1 MVVVMSKD
9 FMEVKTSSLIA
20 DYDREILANLYQ
32 PIIGFAAFALY
43 LSLVVESNNQKVS
56 SMINHD
62 EFFNKMKISA
72 GQFVDA
78 RKLLEGIGLLK
89 TFVSKARDINI
100 YHYEVFAPR
109 NPKDFFDNALLYGM
123 LIQAVGE
130 SEANKLKNLYRL
142 DSPLD
147 MGEDISSSFVDA
159 YRPDFDDPA
168 FKKAL
173 TVSNNMIGRRGAKI
187 DSKFSF
193 EKFFESLAQVS
204 QIKPESFNKKD
215 MKEIERLA
223 TLYGLD
229 ENSAANGVAQIY
241 DALAGKGKHIDY
253 SRLAAIYQDETNY
266 NYLASRR
273 LGNKPNIVSG
283 NSDLANKINIME
295 KVSPKDYLSLL
306 QNGSKPAGSD
316 LRLINDISANFHL
329 PNSVINVLIEYT
341 LAMNSN
347 ILSRGYSE
355 KVAASLA
362 REGVDNAVDAMNFL
376 NKVSKKKTN
385 KETKQEVEEQ
395 VEEVEANDSIEQEK
409 DSSLDWNSLIDQ
421 IDEGGSDGKA

>member
-32 PIIGFAAFALY
+32 PIIGFTAFALY
-43 LSLVVESNNQKVS
+43 LSLVVEAGNQKVS

-89 TFVSKARDINI
+89 TFVSNAREMKI
-100 YHYEVFAPR
+100 YHYEVYAPR
-109 NPKDFFDNALLYGM
+109 SPKDFFDNALLYGM

-130 SEANKLKNLYRL
+130 NEAIKLKNLYRL
-142 DSPLD
+142 ESPID
-147 MGEDISSSFVDA
+147 MGQDISSSFVDA

-173 TVSNNMIGRRGAKI
+173 VNTPNMIGRRGAKI
-187 DSKFSF
+187 DSQFSF
-193 EKFFESLAQVS
+193 EKFFEALEKVS
-204 QIKPESFNKKD
+204 QIKPDSFLKKD

-229 ENSAANGVAQIY
+229 ENAAANGVAQIY
-241 DALAGKGKHIDY
+241 DPMAGKGKHVDY
-253 SRLAAIYQDETNY
+253 SRLATIYQEETNY

-273 LGNKPNIVSG
+273 QGNKPNIVSG

-295 KVSPKDYLSLL
+295 KVSPKDYLSIL

-329 PNSVINVLIEYT
+329 PNSVINVVIEYT
-341 LAMNSN
+341 LTMNSN

-376 NKVSKKKTN
+376 NKVSKKKKP
-385 KETKQEVEEQ
+385 KEEVKQEVEEQ
-395 VEEVEANDSIEQEK
+395 PEEIESAKEVEIE
-409 DSSLDWNSLIDQ
+409 SGLDWNSLIDE

>member
-1 MVVVMSKD
+1 MIVLSSKD
-9 FMEVKTSSLIA
+9 FLEVKTASLVA

-32 PIIGFAAFALY
+32 PIIGFTAFAVY
-43 LSLVVESNNQKVS
+43 QSLLTEANNQKIS

-62 EFFNKMKISA
+62 EFFNKMKITA

-78 RKLLEGIGLLK
+78 RKLLEGIGLMK
-89 TFVSKARDINI
+89 TFVSDTKGVKI
-100 YHYEVFAPR
+100 YRYEIYAPR
-109 NPKDFFDNALLYGM
+109 NPKDFFENALLYGM
-123 LIQAVGE
+123 LIQSIGE
-130 SEANKLKNLYRL
+130 AQALKLKNIYRL
-142 DSPLD
+142 ETSLD
-147 MGEDISSSFVDA
+147 VGQEISSSFVDA
-159 YRPDFDDPA
+159 YKPDFDDPA

-173 TVSNNMIGRRGAKI
+173 ISSPNIITRTGAKI
-187 DSKFSF
+187 DSQFSF
-193 EKFFESLAQVS
+193 EKFFETLAKVS
-204 QIKPESFNKKD
+204 QIKSESFTKKD
-215 MKEIERLA
+215 MKEIDRLA

-229 ENSAANGVAQIY
+229 ETAAANGVAQIY
-241 DALAGKGKHIDY
+241 DPLAGKGKHIDFA
-253 SRLAAIYQDETNY
+253 RLASIYQDETNY
-266 NYLASRR
+266 NYLAARR
-273 LGNKPNIVSG
+273 NGNKVNTVSG

-295 KVSPKDYLSLL
+295 KVSPKDYLSIL

-329 PNSVINVLIEYT
+329 PNSVINVVIEYT

-376 NKVSKKKTN
+376 NKVSRKKKPV
-385 KETKQEVEEQ
+385 EEVKQEEVEEQ
-395 VEEVEANDSIEQEK
+395 PEIEIKSAEETDSG
-409 DSSLDWNSLIDQ
+409 LDWNSLIDE